1 MVNQPNARQFEGF
14 DVNDY
19 VFLDSSA
26 IPVNPNNI
34 ALYVVGTQAN
44 ALVPAPPNLAAL
56 MIATP
61 VPTRG
66 GPPTSIGPQFPWA
79 YEGAGPVQG
88 HLAPANTPINPMPA
102 QRTLIRVINNDMN
115 VYFLNARLL
124 AFLEAFLI
132 AFPNAAAAGPD
143 PVPPG
148 GAWPL
153 PLPVTLQVEVGLYQ
167 FERKWKWLLWERTV
181 DDADGDLELHIEG

>member
-1 MVNQPNARQFEGF
+1 MVNVSKARQFEGF

-19 VFLDSSA
+19 VLIDSSA
-26 IPVNPNNI
+26 NPFGANAVGI
-34 ALYVVGTQAN
+34 YVVGTQAN
-44 ALVPAPPNLAAL
+44 ALVPIPPNLAAV

-66 GPPTSIGPQFPWA
+66 GPATSIGPQFPWA
-79 YEGAGPVQG
+79 YEGSGPAQR
-88 HLAPANTPINPMPA
+88 HRAPVNTPINPMPA
-102 QRTLIRVINNDMN
+102 QRTLIRVINNDMD
-115 VYFLNARLL
+115 VYFFNDRIM
-124 AFLEAFLI
+124 AFLAAFLV
-132 AFPNAAAAGPD
+132 AVPDAAAAGPT
-143 PVPPG
+143 P

-153 PLPVTLQVEVGLYQ
+153 PLPETLQVEVGLYQ